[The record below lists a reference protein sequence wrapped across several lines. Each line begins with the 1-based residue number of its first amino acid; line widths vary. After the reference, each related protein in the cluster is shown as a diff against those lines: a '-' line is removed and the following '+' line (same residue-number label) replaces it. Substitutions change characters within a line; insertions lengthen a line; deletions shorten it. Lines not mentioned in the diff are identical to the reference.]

1 MLEKLA
7 SVQLPSNELKQ
18 YTSIVNVQTKGV
30 KKFMQA
36 ASLGKTLQ
44 EAQIHEKEDGDQ
56 KRWSS
61 LAGKK
66 RRERLALLNGYVDK
80 LKMI

>member
-1 MLEKLA
+1 
-7 SVQLPSNELKQ
+7 
-18 YTSIVNVQTKGV
+18 
-30 KKFMQA
+30 MQA